1 MPTVSVSKLFSGS
14 NQETEEFGAKGRFVV
29 QIDGGGSAWAA
40 TIVLLRKQGSGNWV
54 QVSVGGV
61 PLAFVN
67 NDAVEVMDEPLD
79 GARYK
84 LKCTAYTSGSPTGS
98 IIQ

>member
-1 MPTVSVSKLFSGS
+1 M
-14 NQETEEFGAKGRFVV
+14 
-29 QIDGGGSAWAA
+29 
-40 TIVLLRKQGSGNWV
+40 
-54 QVSVGGV
+54 GGV